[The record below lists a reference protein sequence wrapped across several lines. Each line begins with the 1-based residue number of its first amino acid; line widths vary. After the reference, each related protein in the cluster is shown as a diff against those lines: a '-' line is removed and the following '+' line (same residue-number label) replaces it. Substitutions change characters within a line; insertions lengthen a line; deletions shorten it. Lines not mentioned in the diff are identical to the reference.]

1 MDVPD
6 DLHLGLRVPVFRSCL
21 PHSQVLGD
29 GVACPAALSQLI
41 PSPLS
46 QGALGAHQHSALAL
60 ELPPSYFPKLSPAT
74 HCQLCAPE
82 WHSHILHVISVSC
95 QCLLLNSALPFLR
108 GGSELSPPGSQLQH
122 CCLPQ
127 ALQCDPRAT
136 LGPAAVLH
144 LPAMTGAL

>member
-60 ELPPSYFPKLSPAT
+60 ELPPSYFPKLSPAA

-95 QCLLLNSALPFLR
+95 QCLLLNSALHFLR
-108 GGSELSPPGSQLQH
+108 GVLNSLLFALSSSTAACPRHCSVTPELPLGQQLS
-122 CCLPQ
+122 CTFL
-127 ALQCDPRAT
+127 L
-136 LGPAAVLH
+136 
-144 LPAMTGAL
+144 